1 MTKHSPALFVVE
13 YSAFEDQHGNE
24 IPSFRIYDA
33 EGDAVAE
40 TDSGKPANQQEADAR
55 LMARAPELLNA
66 LRTQSDAAQDVLDN
80 WERGDLAGAVR
91 ALAATISTSRDAI
104 AKARPRH

>member
-1 MTKHSPALFVVE
+1 
-13 YSAFEDQHGNE
+13 
-24 IPSFRIYDA
+24 
-33 EGDAVAE
+33 
-40 TDSGKPANQQEADAR
+40 
-55 LMARAPELLNA
+55 MARAPELLNA